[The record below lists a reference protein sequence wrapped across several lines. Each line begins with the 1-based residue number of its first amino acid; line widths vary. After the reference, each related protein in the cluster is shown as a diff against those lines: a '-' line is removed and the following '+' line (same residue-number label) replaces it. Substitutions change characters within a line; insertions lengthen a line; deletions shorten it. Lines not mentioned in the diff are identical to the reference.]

1 MSKIA
6 DIANVFKTRI
16 DNCDMPAEVAYEL
29 MVDTLDAIGY
39 DWYDVLPADEDEI
52 GICKYYEL
60 QVEVVKKVLG
70 E

>member
-1 MSKIA
+1 MSQ
-6 DIANVFKTRI
+6 IANIAEVFKTRI

-39 DWYDVLPADEDEI
+39 DWHDLVSADEDEI

-60 QVEVVKKVLG
+60 QVEAVKKMLG